1 MAQIAEVIFK
11 IDAKASGLSGEM
23 AKTTKEAGRFQGGMQ
38 KAADAA
44 KPLFVASTAVVGSM
58 VGMAAKAGATADDL
72 NTLSAIT
79 GMSTEELQKFKY
91 ASDLVDVSQETM
103 TSSLKKL
110 TMSIGNA
117 EKGTGKAKGAFDQ
130 LGVSIKGPDGQLRS
144 TTEIFDDTIKKL
156 SGVKNETERNALA
169 MDIFGRSAMDLN
181 PIINDGGAGLEHY
194 SKRME
199 ELGLVTSQESLDG
212 ANAFNDVI
220 DETKS
225 IVEAAGL
232 KIGSKLAPSF
242 QKLGETV
249 QQVITDVV
257 QFIDTFSEEQIDLF
271 IKVAGAIAAISG
283 AIILINTAVKIASAT
298 QAAFNA
304 VMLANPMVFVIGA
317 IIAIIILLIMNW
329 DKVKAAFSA
338 GINSIVGWF
347 GGLGNSIKGAFNGAI
362 NWVKT
367 KFDWLKAMI
376 NLFIGV
382 AKMQFA
388 KVKNII
394 MTPFRV
400 GIDWVKNKFDW
411 LKKSI
416 GNVIGGIGGFIS
428 NMFTGAI
435 NNIKKMI
442 NSFMI
447 SPLNGAVGII
457 NKIPGVNIPK
467 IPMLAKGGIVDQA
480 TLAIIG
486 EAGSEA
492 VVPMENDRVMSTLA
506 NKILSKGANVTTP
519 NNSNSVANST
529 SMIIDKLF
537 IQARDYEDV
546 EKGLLKLAK
555 GSGF

>member
-1 MAQIAEVIFK
+1 MAQVAEVIFK

-23 AKTTKEAGRFQGGMQ
+23 AKTTKEAGKFQGGMQ

-91 ASDLVDVSQETM
+91 ATDLVDVSQETM

-199 ELGLVTSQESLDG
+199 DLGLVTSQESLDG

-232 KIGSKLAPSF
+232 KIGAKLAPSF

-257 QFIDTFSEEQIDLF
+257 QFIDSFSEEQIDLF

-338 GINSIVGWF
+338 GINAIVGWF

-376 NLFIGV
+376 NLFVAV

-400 GIDWVKNKFDW
+400 GIEWVKNKFDW

-428 NMFTGAI
+428 NMFSGAVK
-435 NNIKKMI
+435 NIKRMI

-447 SPLNGAVGII
+447 SPLNSAVGVI